1 MFKGENLKA
10 LRMIEGYSRK
20 SLADVLQVSEQA
32 VWQYEEQNMMPEI
45 NKIYTLAQKF
55 NVKTKFFFSPKQE
68 LFSITAVDTHSIVFR
83 SKNQRTSTKILSQ
96 NHAQANFYAQLTSH
110 LSAYVK
116 QPHLPILTLVSKI
129 DRYFS
134 QNIDARV
141 RIQLIANDAREM
153 ILGDQSNHQLLLALE
168 KFGVYIYEKDLTDDA
183 DAYSFWSKYQVP
195 FIILSNNKGVA
206 VRRHFDL
213 AHELGHLL
221 LHRQIEF
228 DMLSHEDF
236 QRIEK
241 EADIFAAEFLLPEK
255 QFIASFNQVKKKSN
269 PDHFVMLKERW
280 YVSIQAMA
288 MRAYY
293 LGLISDTQYRYFW
306 SLINKKGYK
315 KREPLDAEIKLPKPV
330 KINSLLNMLFTKK
343 VLTPE
348 NLLNNLQV
356 EPEFL
361 YKKANISQK
370 LFEKFMQQEKQ
381 TAEADVLKGY
391 IIPFT

>member
-1 MFKGENLKA
+1 MFKGKNLKA
-10 LRMIEGYSRK
+10 LRMIEGCSRK

-32 VWQYEEQNMMPEI
+32 VWQYEVQNKMPEI
-45 NKIYTLAQKF
+45 KTIYTLAKWF
-55 NVKTKFFFSPKQE
+55 GVKASFFFSFQE
-68 LFSITAVDTHSIVFR
+68 VLFKGDVVERHTIACR
-83 SKNQRTSTKILSQ
+83 YQRHCSSTKILSQ
-96 NHAQANFYAQLTSH
+96 NHAQANFYAQLTRH
-110 LSAYVK
+110 LSGYVK
-116 QPHLPILTLVSKI
+116 QPHPPILTLVSQI

-134 QNIDARV
+134 QNIEARA

-221 LHRQIEF
+221 LHRQVEF

-288 MRAYY
+288 MRAFY

-315 KREPLDAEIKLPKPV
+315 KREPLDTEIKLPKPL
-330 KINSLLNMLFTKK
+330 KINSLLNMLFTQK

-348 NLLNNLQV
+348 SLVNDLQV

>member
-10 LRMIEGYSRK
+10 LRMIEGCSRK
-20 SLADVLQVSEQA
+20 SLADVLQISEQA
-32 VWQYEEQNMMPEI
+32 VWQYEVQNKMPEI
-45 NKIYTLAQKF
+45 KTIYTLAKWF
-55 NVKTKFFFSPKQE
+55 GVKTSFFFSSQE
-68 LFSITAVDTHSIVFR
+68 VLFKDDVVERHTIACR
-83 SKNQRTSTKILSQ
+83 YQRDGSSMKILSQ

-110 LSAYVK
+110 LSGYVK
-116 QPHLPILTLVSKI
+116 QPHPPILTLVSKI

-134 QNIDARV
+134 QDIEARA

-153 ILGDQSNHQLLLALE
+153 ILSDQSNHQLLLALE

-221 LHRQIEF
+221 LHRQVEF

-288 MRAYY
+288 MRAFY

-315 KREPLDAEIKLPKPV
+315 KREPLDTEIKLPKPV

-348 NLLNNLQV
+348 SLLNDLQV

>member
-1 MFKGENLKA
+1 MFKGKNLKA
-10 LRMIEGYSRK
+10 LRMIEGCSRK

-32 VWQYEEQNMMPEI
+32 VWQYEVQNKMPEI
-45 NKIYTLAQKF
+45 KTIYTLAKWF
-55 NVKTKFFFSPKQE
+55 GVKTSFFFSFQE
-68 LFSITAVDTHSIVFR
+68 VLFKDDVVERHTIACR
-83 SKNQRTSTKILSQ
+83 YQRHCSSTKILSQ
-96 NHAQANFYAQLTSH
+96 NHAQANFYAQLTRH
-110 LSAYVK
+110 LSGYVK
-116 QPHLPILTLVSKI
+116 QPHPPILTLVSKI

-134 QNIDARV
+134 QNIEARA

-221 LHRQIEF
+221 LHRQVEF

-241 EADIFAAEFLLPEK
+241 EADIFAVEFLLPEK

-288 MRAYY
+288 MRAFY

-315 KREPLDAEIKLPKPV
+315 KREPLDTEIKLPKPL
-330 KINSLLNMLFTKK
+330 KINSLLNMLFTQK

-348 NLLNNLQV
+348 SLVNDLQV